1 MVALAP
7 RYQARM
13 MTTVPVPPSTARY
26 VPITEIREPGEVLL
40 SAYKPTVTD
49 APATGV
55 LVSSSTFTFTSVSV
69 KAFAPVLNEFPSGPS
84 VEALIESLKLL
95 EN

>member
-1 MVALAP
+1 MTGSNRAP
-7 RYQARM
+7 NCVSRK
-13 MTTVPVPPSTARY
+13 

-40 SAYKPTVTD
+40 SAYNPTVTD

-55 LVSSSTFTFTSVSV
+55 LVSSSTFTFTSVRV